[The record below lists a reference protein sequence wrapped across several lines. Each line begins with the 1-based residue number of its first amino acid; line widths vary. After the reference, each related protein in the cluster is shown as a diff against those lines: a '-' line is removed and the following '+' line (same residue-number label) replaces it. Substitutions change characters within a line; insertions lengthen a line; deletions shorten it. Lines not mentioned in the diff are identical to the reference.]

1 MNRELAGSS
10 FELRIHAQGS
20 RRLGRIH
27 SVYGSI
33 IAHVPPKRIALLSVR
48 KNTAPHA
55 APESQASREWVA
67 RRE

>member
-48 KNTAPHA
+48 KNTAP
-55 APESQASREWVA
+55 P
-67 RRE
+67 RRTRVTSFQGVGRT